1 MIGGSLDILL
11 LQEHRLS
18 RSKIANSGS
27 PMQAKVSFIEEVDH
41 TGVRHMVVFLRGQL
55 VENHRYLYLHDDN
68 LSEAHIKEKSHYF
81 WRLIKDQASKESHD
95 TSKNDCSLQGEPTCK
110 VRKTLEIG
118 TLKNP
123 LLRFLLPGT

>member
-1 MIGGSLDILL
+1 MIGGSPDILL

-55 VENHRYLYLHDDN
+55 VDSRGYLYLHDDN
-68 LSEAHIKEKSHYF
+68 LPEAHIKAKSHYF
-81 WRLIKDQASKESHD
+81 WRLIRGQACKELHD
-95 TSKNDCSLQGEPTCK
+95 SSKNDCSLQGEPTSK
-110 VRKTLEIG
+110 VRKTLETS
-118 TLKNP
+118 TLKKP
-123 LLRFLLPGT
+123 LL